1 MSVEGLEEL
10 FQQTWLDHVLHYGLL
25 VGAVFQLICIAAIV
39 VLPPRPEEEGDEESE
54 GGVGDSG
61 GEACKEDHSP
71 SGGRNGQLSTS
82 GKGKKGKGA
91 RKRR

>member
-1 MSVEGLEEL
+1 MSIEGLEEL

-39 VLPPRPEEEGDEESE
+39 VLPPRPEEEGDEDSD
-54 GGVGDSG
+54 GVGDSG
-61 GEACKEDHSP
+61 GEAKEDHSP
-71 SGGRNGQLSTS
+71 TGNKNGQLSSSTT
-82 GKGKKGKGA
+82 KGKKGKGA

>member
-39 VLPPRPEEEGDEESE
+39 VLPPRPEEEGEDESE
-54 GGVGDSG
+54 GDSG
-61 GEACKEDHSP
+61 GEASKDDHSP
-71 SGGRNGQLSTS
+71 NGGRNGQFSS
-82 GKGKKGKGA
+82 AGSNKGKKGKGA

>member
-39 VLPPRPEEEGDEESE
+39 VLPPRPEEESE
-54 GGVGDSG
+54 DDADGMGDSG
-61 GEACKEDHSP
+61 GESKDDHSP
-71 SGGRNGQLSTS
+71 TGNKNGQLSVS
-82 GKGKKGKGA
+82 SKGKKGKGA

>member
-1 MSVEGLEEL
+1 MEEL

-39 VLPPRPEEEGDEESE
+39 VLPPRPEEESEEDTD
-54 GGVGDSG
+54 GDSG
-61 GEACKEDHSP
+61 GETKDDHSP
-71 SGGRNGQLSTS
+71 TGNKNGQQFPVST
-82 GKGKKGKGA
+82 KKKGKGA

>member
-39 VLPPRPEEEGDEESE
+39 VLPPRPEEEGEEESD
-54 GGVGDSG
+54 GVGDSG
-61 GEACKEDHSP
+61 GEASKDDHSP
-71 SGGRNGQLSTS
+71 SGGRNGQPSAG
-82 GKGKKGKGA
+82 GKGKKGKA

>member
-39 VLPPRPEEEGDEESE
+39 VLPPRPEEEGDEEAD
-54 GGVGDSG
+54 GPGDSG
-61 GEACKEDHSP
+61 GEAKDDHSP
-71 SGGRNGQLSTS
+71 TGNKNGQLTSST
-82 GKGKKGKGA
+82 KGKKGGKGP
-91 RKRR
+91 RRRR